1 MATIE
6 KLDEK
11 PITKEITVNTK
22 AKKAIKDMDQSFKWW
37 LAESDDQLCDEL
49 LSTTHYLSKIHQVRI
64 RQASIYTRL
73 FSGKPLY
80 NYLANVGTLDNSQ
93 QLPIGRPTAN
103 VCYSCTDTLVSRIT
117 QDRPKPVFLTDN
129 GHYKERHLSQQM
141 N

>member
-1 MATIE
+1 MMPTQE

-11 PITKEITVNTK
+11 PITKEIVVTTK
-22 AKKAIKDMDQSFKWW
+22 VKKDMKDMDQSFKWW
-37 LAESDDQLCDEL
+37 LAESDEQLCQEL
-49 LSTTHYLSKIHQVRI
+49 LSTTNYLKKIHQIRI

-103 VCYSCTDTLVSRIT
+103 VVYAC
-117 QDRPKPVFLTDN
+117 
-129 GHYKERHLSQQM
+129 
-141 N
+141 